1 MTSKEVT
8 LEDFAASKPSN
19 KLSYYDLSL
28 LQKSNGNNI
37 EFSIYNV
44 ISDYMA
50 DINAVT
56 VDIVLTEE
64 EYMKYRYKP
73 KLLANKVYGNPE
85 LFFIILLVN
94 GIWSVKDFNYRKI
107 KLIKRKD
114 LSTML
119 SSINSSERSFLDTY
133 NNSQAI

>member
-1 MTSKEVT
+1 
-8 LEDFAASKPSN
+8 
-19 KLSYYDLSL
+19 
-28 LQKSNGNNI
+28 
-37 EFSIYNV
+37 
-44 ISDYMA
+44 MA

-73 KLLANKVYGNPE
+73 KLLANKVYGNSE

-107 KLIKRKD
+107 KLVKRKD

>member
-107 KLIKRKD
+107 KLVKRKD

>member
-107 KLIKRKD
+107 KLVKRKD
-114 LSTML
+114 LSAML

>member
-28 LQKSNGNNI
+28 LQKSNGNSI

-56 VDIVLTEE
+56 VDIILTEE

-85 LFFIILLVN
+85 LFSIILLVN

-107 KLIKRKD
+107 KLVKRKD